1 MKECKVS
8 TDIEKGLISKRISAF
23 IKGVAIILILL
34 HDFFAYAERYPE
46 SINITSIK

>member
-34 HDFFAYAERYPE
+34 HDFFALSSSYNHE
-46 SINITSIK
+46 